1 MIPERSTPLLSL
13 RNVTV
18 NYGRGRRRLP
28 DAVQDVSLDL
38 TAGETLALVGESG
51 SGKSTVGNVVL
62 GLVPVRAGT
71 VTFAGEDITHAT
83 GRRRRE
89 LTRHIQPIFQDPY
102 GSLNPVR
109 TIRQTLVEPLLAHE
123 RLTAAEQ
130 RERVALALSRV
141 GLEPDA
147 ADRYPAQFSGGQR
160 QRIAIARAL
169 MVSPRLIVCDE
180 PTSAL
185 DLSVQAQVLNL
196 LRQLQRE
203 LRVSYLFITH
213 GLAIVRHV
221 ADRVAVLRRGRI
233 VETGPTEQVYEN
245 PREAYTRALIAAA
258 PVPDP
263 EQQRRRRLLTG
274 AAQSGSPGPAR
285 PAPAESTSGR

>member
-213 GLAIVRHV
+213 DLAIVRHV

-245 PREAYTRALIAAA
+245 PREAYTWALIAAA

>member
-213 GLAIVRHV
+213 DLAIVRHV

>member
-1 MIPERSTPLLSL
+1 MTPLLSL
-13 RNVTV
+13 RAVTV

-28 DAVQDVSLDL
+28 DAVSDLSLEV
-38 TAGETLALVGESG
+38 GIGQTLALVGESG
-51 SGKSTVGNVVL
+51 SGKSTVGNAVL
-62 GLVPVRAGT
+62 GLVPVTAGT
-71 VTFAGEDITHAT
+71 ITFAGEDITHLA
-83 GRRRRE
+83 GRRRRQ
-89 LTRHIQPIFQDPY
+89 LTRDIQPIFQDPY

-109 TIRQTLVEPLLAHE
+109 TVRQTLVEPLLAHA
-123 RLTAAEQ
+123 RLTTAEL
-130 RERVALALSRV
+130 RERVTSALARV

-196 LRQLQRE
+196 LTQLRHE
-203 LRVSYLFITH
+203 LGMSCLFITH
-213 GLAIVRHV
+213 DLAIVRHV
-221 ADRVAVLRRGRI
+221 ADRVAVLHRGRI
-233 VETGPTEQVYEN
+233 VESGATGQVCDE
-245 PREAYTRALIAAA
+245 PRDAYTRALMAAA

-263 EQQRRRRLLTG
+263 VEQRRRRLLAG
-274 AAQSGSPGPAR
+274 SASPAPRGPVVQASPGPA
-285 PAPAESTSGR
+285 TGR

>member
-1 MIPERSTPLLSL
+1 MIPERSTRLLSL

-213 GLAIVRHV
+213 DLAIVRHV